1 MKKQCY
7 CDIIKSTLNIIT
19 ILKDDK
25 LMWLDNYCQWEKLDN
40 ASYNLEEF
48 LIEMEEKGQWKN
60 YNN

>member
-1 MKKQCY
+1 MKKQAY

-25 LMWLDNYCQWEKLDN
+25 LMWLDNYYQWEKLDN

-48 LIEMEEKGQWKN
+48 LNEMEEKGQWKN